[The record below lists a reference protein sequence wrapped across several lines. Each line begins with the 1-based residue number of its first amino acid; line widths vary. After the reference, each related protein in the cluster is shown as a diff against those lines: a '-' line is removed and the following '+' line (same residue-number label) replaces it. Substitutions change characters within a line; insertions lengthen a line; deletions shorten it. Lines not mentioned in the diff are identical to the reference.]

1 MSTLL
6 RVLDGSGWHPRDIDT
21 TLLLSR
27 NDESGYKQATG
38 SRCGG
43 DKQVNDGPIS
53 RDVFQHQVNGIAAE
67 MSSALRLT
75 AFSSIVF
82 DMRDY
87 ACGLFTPDAEMIAQA
102 DTIPAQLGIM
112 STALKHMFEAIPRE
126 TWAPGDII
134 ACNDPY
140 RGCAHTMDMCLFSPV
155 FFAGELQAITSTI
168 AHHVDIGGRLPGS
181 TVADNAEVFGEGL
194 IFPPLKLF
202 SNGNPNQL
210 VFDFLSANVR
220 IPEACKGDLRAQVA
234 GCRTGERRL
243 GELLEQ
249 HGPARFSALTRACL
263 DYAETYTRRAIARAP
278 DGVTEVEVLIEDD
291 ITSDQPIVL
300 EAKVALVAD
309 TLEIDL
315 RGSCDQREF
324 ALNCPVASTISMAH
338 YAAKCIFTA
347 DIAQNEGCVRPIN
360 TLTRH
365 GSILDPRRPAA
376 VGSRHHMQQAVAD
389 LVLKALTMLVPEHGA
404 AGTHISDPLF
414 TVSGVDDRTG
424 TTGEPDEQA
433 YFVIADGLGG
443 VMGAS
448 AYGDGL
454 DGVDTHSGNCA
465 LISAEVIETV
475 SPLRVLRTALNPGS
489 GGEGKHRGGLGMYRD
504 YELLADN
511 AVFTCVLQR
520 SRDDTRAWG
529 FDGGRPGGKAGV
541 ILNPGTTHEILFSSK
556 VIAHRIEKGDVFRL
570 VGGGGGGW
578 GDASEREAE
587 LIERDVEEGYL

>member
-1 MSTLL
+1 MS
-6 RVLDGSGWHPRDIDT
+6 VKVGWLAQVGVVTRIIGILCSRANSLVYTTPMID
-21 TLLLSR
+21 
-27 NDESGYKQATG
+27 D
-38 SRCGG
+38 
-43 DKQVNDGPIS
+43 PIS
-53 RDVFQHQVNGIAAE
+53 RDVFQHQVNGIAGE
-67 MSSALRLT
+67 MSSSLRLS

-112 STALKHMFEAIPRE
+112 SSAIKHMFEAIPRE
-126 TWAPGDII
+126 TWRPGDII

-140 RGCAHTMDMCLFSPV
+140 RGCAHTMDMCLFAPV
-155 FFAGELQAITSTI
+155 FFAGRLQAITSTI

-202 SNGNPNQL
+202 AEGEPNRL

-220 IPEACKGDLRAQVA
+220 IPQACKGDLRAQVA

-243 GELLEQ
+243 GELLE
-249 HGPARFSALTRACL
+249 HYGADRFTDLTRACL
-263 DYAETYTRRAIARAP
+263 GYAETYTRRAIANAP
-278 DGVTEVEVLIEDD
+278 DGTAQAAIVIEDD
-291 ITSDQPIVL
+291 ITSEQPIVL
-300 EAKVALVAD
+300 KAKVTLESD
-309 TLEIDL
+309 RLEIDL
-315 RGSCDQREF
+315 RDSCDQREF
-324 ALNCPVASTISMAH
+324 ALNCPVASSISMAH

-347 DIAQNEGCVRPIN
+347 DIAQNEGCVRPIT

-389 LVLKALTMLVPEHGA
+389 LVLKALTMLVPEQGA

-414 TVSGVDDRTG
+414 TVSGIDDRPG
-424 TTGEPDEQA
+424 NPEGSDEKA

-443 VMGAS
+443 GMGAS
-448 AYGDGL
+448 LHGDGL
-454 DGVDTHSGNCA
+454 DAVDTHSGNCA
-465 LISAEVIETV
+465 LISAEIMETV
-475 SPLRVLRTALNPGS
+475 SPLRVLRTGLNEGS
-489 GGEGKHRGGLGMYRD
+489 GGRGKYRGGLGMYRD
-504 YELLADN
+504 YELLSGN
-511 AVFTCVLQR
+511 AMFTCVLQR

-529 FDGGRPGGKAGV
+529 FEGGGPGGKAAV
-541 ILNPGTTHEILFSSK
+541 MLNPGTTGEVVFSSK

-570 VGGGGGGW
+570 VGAGGGGW
-578 GDASEREAE
+578 GDPQDRKPA
-587 LIERDVEEGYL
+587 LIERDREGGYL